1 MPNNHQKPSLV
12 STVSMNQQVK
22 QYSNP
27 LVKRHSS
34 TYRRM
39 DKNVKK
45 ITKTRCIEKDCQPYE
60 IVMKQPFKLWGK
72 LIERVQWSD

>member
-22 QYSNP
+22 QYSNS

-45 ITKTRCIEKDCQPYE
+45 ITKTRCIEKD
-60 IVMKQPFKLWGK
+60 
-72 LIERVQWSD
+72 